1 MHVGR
6 TKYTAHYESGIIV
19 AQWVSVEMVLDS
31 DNIPTAALDRS
42 MELVDKWCKSKN
54 IAFEGISMLPGPPS
68 TINIERTSED
78 VRIAELIRSMYACV
92 KLDGDDGLFTFYTLA
107 CAHVETKAVYD
118 LVKNNLVA
126 KESKELL
133 DASSELGESFKKEH
147 KLDPLY
153 KSDYDRYV
161 AKVTKPK
168 NKK

>member
-1 MHVGR
+1 MYVGR
-6 TKYTAHYESGIIV
+6 TKYTAHYENGAIV

-31 DNIPTAALDRS
+31 DNIPTDALGRS

-54 IAFEGISMLPGPPS
+54 IAFEGISMPPGPPS

-78 VRIAELIRSMYACV
+78 VRIAELIRGMYACV

-126 KESKELL
+126 KESKNILKDCNEFTEEYKEKLKT
-133 DASSELGESFKKEH
+133 DHAFKITDEIGKMT
-147 KLDPLY
+147 
-153 KSDYDRYV
+153 R
-161 AKVTKPK
+161 PK
-168 NKK
+168 NEK